1 MDIDPLPEV
10 PGGLSVVLADPPW
23 LFGEA
28 GASILQLAVAHDCP
42 AKRTRDFPSQADA
55 VFGATGAKDVQD
67 ARQG

>member
-28 GASILQLAVAHDCP
+28 GASILQLAVAHDAP
-42 AKRTRDFPSQADA
+42 ATRPRPLPRQAA
-55 VFGATGAKDVQD
+55 PVVGAPGAKEGQ
-67 ARQG
+67 AL